1 MARSKAR
8 IELNHGNIDKWAVS
22 PEIQAIVEAE
32 AEKASRDLQASLN
45 HVRNQQRENDRKN
58 GRKRELSDLTT
69 SVEANKV
76 TGQKTK
82 RAAADIVIEGLT
94 VMDIVRQ
101 TVPRAVQEAIPEAK
115 ITGKSKGG
123 K

>member
-8 IELNHGNIDKWAVS
+8 IELNHRNIDKWAVS

-32 AEKASRDLQASLN
+32 AEKASRDLQSSLN
-45 HVRNQQRENDRKN
+45 QIRNQQRDNDRKN

-82 RAAADIVIEGLT
+82 RAAADIVVEGLT